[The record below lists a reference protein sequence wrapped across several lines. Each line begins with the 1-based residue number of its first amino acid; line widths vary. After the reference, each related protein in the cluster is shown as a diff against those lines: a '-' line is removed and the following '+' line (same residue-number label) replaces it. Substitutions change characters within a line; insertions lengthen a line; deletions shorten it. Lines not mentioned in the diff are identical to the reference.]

1 MSLPKQQIGRRPLS
15 DKMRSVLVVFI
26 LFLSTI
32 VVFPQSNKIKDLE
45 NKRKL
50 ALREIES
57 TTLLLNETK
66 KNTSTLLSRINL
78 LTEQISSRQR
88 LISLL
93 NQEVAAISEQ
103 QAITEKEI
111 VILSANL
118 KNQQKS
124 YARAVQGIVLR
135 KQSGNKLLFV
145 LSGSSLA
152 ESLRRMKYLKDYSE
166 WRDNQITDIKQK
178 QKTLEEKKA
187 ALEKS
192 KAEKNALLGNREKE
206 QTNLQKEEEVHKQ
219 EVSDASKKQKEL
231 QSILQTKQK
240 QANNLNAQIEKLIA
254 QEVERQEREARRLAE
269 EQARREKLKRERAE
283 RAAKAERDRREA
295 ARNANKPPVKSEN
308 SKEEEVAPKIERESP
323 REREEVAMATPT
335 VTAENFKLSSNFAAN
350 KGRLPMPVTG
360 SYSIVGRFGTQQNS
374 RWRVTTNSN
383 GIDIQAR
390 SGAQARAVFGG
401 EVSRVVAFPGF
412 NNCIIIRHGG
422 YYSFYGNIQQIF
434 VKQGQKISA
443 GQALGTVYTDS
454 DTGNSQLH
462 FQLWQGTTKLNPEP
476 WLQK

>member
-1 MSLPKQQIGRRPLS
+1 MRP
-15 DKMRSVLVVFI
+15 VLVLFI
-26 LFLSTI
+26 LFLSTLF
-32 VVFPQSNKIKDLE
+32 VFPQSNKIKDLE

-66 KNTSTLLSRINL
+66 KNTSTLLNRINL

-93 NQEVAAISEQ
+93 NDEVAAIGEQ
-103 QAITEKEI
+103 EAATEKEI
-111 VILSANL
+111 VILTANL
-118 KNQQKS
+118 KSQQKS
-124 YARAVQGIVLR
+124 YARAVEGIVLR

-145 LSGSSLA
+145 LSGNSLA
-152 ESLRRMKYLKDYSE
+152 ESLRRMKYLKDYSQ
-166 WRDNQITDIKQK
+166 WRDNQITEIKEKQK
-178 QKTLEEKKA
+178 LLQEKKA

-192 KAEKNALLGNREKE
+192 KAEKKALLGTREKE
-206 QTNLQKEEEVHKQ
+206 QTNLQKEEQVHKQ

-231 QSILQTKQK
+231 QSILQNKQK
-240 QANNLNAQIEKLIA
+240 QADNLNAQIEKLIA
-254 QEVERQEREARRLAE
+254 QEVARQEREAKRLAE
-269 EQARREKLKRERAE
+269 EQARKERLKKERAE
-283 RAAKAERDRREA
+283 RAERAKREA
-295 ARNANKPPVKSEN
+295 ARAAKVPPKT
-308 SKEEEVAPKIERESP
+308 ESP
-323 REREEVAMATPT
+323 KEKEVSPKVETESPSRETEEVAMATPT

-390 SGAQARAVFGG
+390 AGAQARAVFGG

-443 GQALGTVYTDS
+443 GQALGSVYTDS

>member
-1 MSLPKQQIGRRPLS
+1 MT
-15 DKMRSVLVVFI
+15 KMRSVLVLFI
-26 LFLSTI
+26 LFLSTLF
-32 VVFPQSNKIKDLE
+32 VFPQSNKIKDLE

-93 NQEVAAISEQ
+93 NDEMSAIAEQEAA
-103 QAITEKEI
+103 TEKEI
-111 VILSANL
+111 VILTANL
-118 KNQQKS
+118 KGQQKS
-124 YARAVQGIVLR
+124 YARAVEGIVLR

-152 ESLRRMKYLKDYSE
+152 ESLRRMKYLKDYSQ
-166 WRDNQITDIKQK
+166 WRDNQITEIKEKQK
-178 QKTLEEKKA
+178 LLQEKKA

-192 KAEKNALLGNREKE
+192 KAEKKALLGNREKE
-206 QTNLQKEEEVHKQ
+206 QTNLQKEEQVHKQ

-231 QSILQTKQK
+231 QGILQTKQK
-240 QANNLNAQIEKLIA
+240 QADNLNAQIEKLIA
-254 QEVERQEREARRLAE
+254 QEVARQEREAQRLAE
-269 EQARREKLKRERAE
+269 EQARRERLKRERAE
-283 RAAKAERDRREA
+283 RAEKAKREA
-295 ARNANKPPVKSEN
+295 ARAAKVPPKT
-308 SKEEEVAPKIERESP
+308 ESP
-323 REREEVAMATPT
+323 KEKEVSPKVETEASSRETEEVAMATPT

-390 SGAQARAVFGG
+390 AGAQARAVFGG

-462 FQLWQGTTKLNPEP
+462 FQLWQGTNKLNPEP

>member
-1 MSLPKQQIGRRPLS
+1 MT
-15 DKMRSVLVVFI
+15 KMRSVLVLFI
-26 LFLSTI
+26 LFLSTLF
-32 VVFPQSNKIKDLE
+32 VFPQSNKIKDLE

-93 NQEVAAISEQ
+93 NDEMSAIAEQEAA
-103 QAITEKEI
+103 TEKEI
-111 VILSANL
+111 VILTANL
-118 KNQQKS
+118 KGQQKS
-124 YARAVQGIVLR
+124 YARAVEGIVLR

-152 ESLRRMKYLKDYSE
+152 ESLRRMKYLKDYSQ
-166 WRDNQITDIKQK
+166 WRDNQITEIKEKQK
-178 QKTLEEKKA
+178 LLQEKKA

-192 KAEKNALLGNREKE
+192 KAEKKALLGNREKE
-206 QTNLQKEEEVHKQ
+206 QTNLQKEEQVHKQ

-240 QANNLNAQIEKLIA
+240 QADNLNAQIEKLIA
-254 QEVERQEREARRLAE
+254 QEVARQEREAKRLAE
-269 EQARREKLKRERAE
+269 EQARRERLKRERAE
-283 RAAKAERDRREA
+283 RAEKAKREA
-295 ARNANKPPVKSEN
+295 ARAAKVPPKT
-308 SKEEEVAPKIERESP
+308 ESP
-323 REREEVAMATPT
+323 KEKEVSPKVETEAPSRETEEVAMATPT

-390 SGAQARAVFGG
+390 AGAQARAVFGG

>member
-1 MSLPKQQIGRRPLS
+1 MTFG
-15 DKMRSVLVVFI
+15 DKMRSVLVLLI
-26 LFLSTI
+26 LFFSALI
-32 VVFPQSNKIKDLE
+32 VFPQSNKIKDLE

-66 KNTSTLLSRINL
+66 KNTSTLLNRINL

-93 NQEVAAISEQ
+93 NDEVNAITEQ
-103 QAITEKEI
+103 QAVTEKEI
-111 VILSANL
+111 GILTVNL
-118 KNQQKS
+118 KSQQKS
-124 YARAVQGIVLR
+124 YAKAVEGIVLR
-135 KQSGNKLLFV
+135 KHSGNKLLFV

-166 WRDNQITDIKQK
+166 WRNNQIAEIKEK
-178 QKTLEEKKA
+178 QRLLEEKKLS
-187 ALEKS
+187 LEKS
-192 KAEKNALLGNREKE
+192 KAEKRALLGNREKE
-206 QTNLQKEEEVHKQ
+206 QTNLQKEEEVHQQ
-219 EVSDASKKQKEL
+219 EVTDASKKQKEL

-269 EQARREKLKRERAE
+269 EQARRERLRKERAE
-283 RAAKAERDRREA
+283 KAAKAERARREA
-295 ARNANKPPVKSEN
+295 ARTTSKPPTKTAEPE
-308 SKEEEVAPKIERESP
+308 EEEVSSGRETEAPSRET
-323 REREEVAMATPT
+323 EEVAMATPT

-390 SGAQARAVFGG
+390 AGAQARAVFGG
-401 EVSRVVAFPGF
+401 EVSRIVAFPGF
-412 NNCIIIRHGG
+412 NNCVIIRHGG

-443 GQALGTVYTDS
+443 GQSLGTVYTDT

>member
-1 MSLPKQQIGRRPLS
+1 
-15 DKMRSVLVVFI
+15 MRSVLVLFI
-26 LFLSTI
+26 LFLSTLF
-32 VVFPQSNKIKDLE
+32 VFPQSNKIKDLE

-93 NQEVAAISEQ
+93 NDEMSAIAEQEAA
-103 QAITEKEI
+103 TEKEI
-111 VILSANL
+111 VILTANL
-118 KNQQKS
+118 KGQQKS
-124 YARAVQGIVLR
+124 YARAVEGIVLR

-152 ESLRRMKYLKDYSE
+152 ESLRRMKYLKDYSQ
-166 WRDNQITDIKQK
+166 WRDNQITEIKEKQK
-178 QKTLEEKKA
+178 LLQEKKA

-192 KAEKNALLGNREKE
+192 KAEKKALLGNREKE
-206 QTNLQKEEEVHKQ
+206 QTNLQKEEQVHKQ

-231 QSILQTKQK
+231 QGILQTKQK
-240 QANNLNAQIEKLIA
+240 QADNLNAQIEKLIA
-254 QEVERQEREARRLAE
+254 QEVARQEREAQRLAE
-269 EQARREKLKRERAE
+269 EQARRERLKRERAE
-283 RAAKAERDRREA
+283 RAEKAKREA
-295 ARNANKPPVKSEN
+295 ARAAKVPPKT
-308 SKEEEVAPKIERESP
+308 ESP
-323 REREEVAMATPT
+323 KEKEVSPKVETEAPSRETEEVAMATPT

-390 SGAQARAVFGG
+390 AGAQARAVFGG

>member
-1 MSLPKQQIGRRPLS
+1 MRP
-15 DKMRSVLVVFI
+15 VLVLFI
-26 LFLSTI
+26 LFLSTLF
-32 VVFPQSNKIKDLE
+32 VFPQSNKIKDLE

-66 KNTSTLLSRINL
+66 KNTSTLLNRINL

-93 NQEVAAISEQ
+93 NDEVAAIGEQ
-103 QAITEKEI
+103 EAATEKEI
-111 VILSANL
+111 VILTANL
-118 KNQQKS
+118 KSQQKS
-124 YARAVQGIVLR
+124 YARAVEGIVLR

-145 LSGSSLA
+145 LSGNSLA
-152 ESLRRMKYLKDYSE
+152 ESLRRMKYLKDYSQ
-166 WRDNQITDIKQK
+166 WRDNQITEIKEKQK
-178 QKTLEEKKA
+178 LLQEKKT

-192 KAEKNALLGNREKE
+192 KAEKKALLGTREKE
-206 QTNLQKEEEVHKQ
+206 QTNLQKEEQVHKQ

-240 QANNLNAQIEKLIA
+240 QADNLNAQIEKLIA
-254 QEVERQEREARRLAE
+254 QEVARQEREAKRLAE
-269 EQARREKLKRERAE
+269 EQARKERLKKERAE
-283 RAAKAERDRREA
+283 RAERAKREA
-295 ARNANKPPVKSEN
+295 ARAAKVL
-308 SKEEEVAPKIERESP
+308 PKTESP
-323 REREEVAMATPT
+323 KEKEVSPKVETESPSRETEEVAMATPT

-390 SGAQARAVFGG
+390 AGAQARAVFGG

>member
-1 MSLPKQQIGRRPLS
+1 
-15 DKMRSVLVVFI
+15 MRSVLVLLIF
-26 LFLSTI
+26 FLSVL

-66 KNTSTLLSRINL
+66 KNTSTLLDRINL

-93 NQEVAAISEQ
+93 NDEMSAIAEQEAV
-103 QAITEKEI
+103 TEKEI
-111 VILSANL
+111 AVLSTNL
-118 KNQQKS
+118 KSQQKS
-124 YARAVQGIVLR
+124 YARAVEGVVLR
-135 KQSGNKLLFV
+135 KQNGSKLLFV

-166 WRDNQITDIKQK
+166 WRNNQITEIKEKQK
-178 QKTLEEKKA
+178 VLQEKKA
-187 ALEKS
+187 FLEKS
-192 KAEKNALLGNREKE
+192 KAEKKALLGNREKE
-206 QTNLQKEEEVHKQ
+206 QTNLQKEEEIHKQ
-219 EVSDASKKQKEL
+219 EVTDASKKQKEL

-240 QANNLNAQIEKLIA
+240 QADNLNAQIEKLIA

-269 EQARREKLKRERAE
+269 EQARRERLKKERAE
-283 RAAKAERDRREA
+283 RAERAKREA
-295 ARNANKPPVKSEN
+295 ARRAAKPTTKAAEPE
-308 SKEEEVAPKIERESP
+308 EEEVSP
-323 REREEVAMATPT
+323 RRETEAPSRETEEVAMATPT

-360 SYSIVGRFGTQQNS
+360 SYSIVGRFGTKQNS

-401 EVSRVVAFPGF
+401 EVSRIVAFPGF

>member
-1 MSLPKQQIGRRPLS
+1 MT
-15 DKMRSVLVVFI
+15 KMRSVLVLFI
-26 LFLSTI
+26 LFLSTLF
-32 VVFPQSNKIKDLE
+32 VFPQSNKIKDLE

-93 NQEVAAISEQ
+93 NDEMSAIAEQEAA
-103 QAITEKEI
+103 TEKEI
-111 VILSANL
+111 VILTANL
-118 KNQQKS
+118 KGQQKS
-124 YARAVQGIVLR
+124 YARAVEGIVLR

-152 ESLRRMKYLKDYSE
+152 ESLRRMKYLKDYSQ
-166 WRDNQITDIKQK
+166 WRDNQITEIKGKQK
-178 QKTLEEKKA
+178 LLQEKKA

-192 KAEKNALLGNREKE
+192 KAEKKALLGNREKE
-206 QTNLQKEEEVHKQ
+206 QTNLQKEEQVHKQ

-240 QANNLNAQIEKLIA
+240 QADNLNAQIEKLIA
-254 QEVERQEREARRLAE
+254 QEVARQEREAKRLAE
-269 EQARREKLKRERAE
+269 EQARRERLKRERAE
-283 RAAKAERDRREA
+283 RAEKAKREA
-295 ARNANKPPVKSEN
+295 ARAAKVPPKT
-308 SKEEEVAPKIERESP
+308 ESP
-323 REREEVAMATPT
+323 KEKEVSPKVETEAPSRETEEVAMATPT

-390 SGAQARAVFGG
+390 AGAQARAVFGG

>member
-1 MSLPKQQIGRRPLS
+1 MT
-15 DKMRSVLVVFI
+15 KMRSVLVLFI
-26 LFLSTI
+26 LFLSTLF
-32 VVFPQSNKIKDLE
+32 VFPQSNKIKDLE

-93 NQEVAAISEQ
+93 NDEMSAIAEQEAA
-103 QAITEKEI
+103 TEKEI
-111 VILSANL
+111 VILTANL
-118 KNQQKS
+118 KGQQKS
-124 YARAVQGIVLR
+124 YARAVEGIVLR

-152 ESLRRMKYLKDYSE
+152 ESLRRMKYLKDYSQ
-166 WRDNQITDIKQK
+166 WRDNQITEIKEKQK
-178 QKTLEEKKA
+178 LLQEKKA

-192 KAEKNALLGNREKE
+192 KAEKKALLGNREKE
-206 QTNLQKEEEVHKQ
+206 QTNLQKEEQVHKQ

-240 QANNLNAQIEKLIA
+240 QADNLNAQIEKLIA
-254 QEVERQEREARRLAE
+254 QEVARQEREAQRLAE
-269 EQARREKLKRERAE
+269 EQARRERLKRERAE
-283 RAAKAERDRREA
+283 RAEKAKREA
-295 ARNANKPPVKSEN
+295 ARAAKVPPKT
-308 SKEEEVAPKIERESP
+308 ESP
-323 REREEVAMATPT
+323 KEKEVSPKVETEAPSRETEEVAMATPT

-390 SGAQARAVFGG
+390 AGAQARAVFGG

>member
-1 MSLPKQQIGRRPLS
+1 MRP
-15 DKMRSVLVVFI
+15 VLVLFI
-26 LFLSTI
+26 LFLSTLF
-32 VVFPQSNKIKDLE
+32 VFPQSNKIKDLE

-66 KNTSTLLSRINL
+66 KNTSTLLNRINL

-93 NQEVAAISEQ
+93 NDEVAAIGEQ
-103 QAITEKEI
+103 EAATEKEI
-111 VILSANL
+111 VILTANL
-118 KNQQKS
+118 KSQQKS
-124 YARAVQGIVLR
+124 YARAVEGIVLR

-145 LSGSSLA
+145 LSGNSLA
-152 ESLRRMKYLKDYSE
+152 ESLRRMKYLKDYSQ
-166 WRDNQITDIKQK
+166 WRDNQITEIKEKQK
-178 QKTLEEKKA
+178 LLQEKKA

-192 KAEKNALLGNREKE
+192 KAEKKALLGTREKE
-206 QTNLQKEEEVHKQ
+206 QTNLQKEEQVHKQ

-240 QANNLNAQIEKLIA
+240 QADNLNAQIEKLIA
-254 QEVERQEREARRLAE
+254 QEVARQEREAKRLAE
-269 EQARREKLKRERAE
+269 EQARKERLKKERAE
-283 RAAKAERDRREA
+283 RAERAKREA
-295 ARNANKPPVKSEN
+295 ARAAKVP
-308 SKEEEVAPKIERESP
+308 SKTESP
-323 REREEVAMATPT
+323 KEKEVSPKVETESPSRETEEVAMATPT

-390 SGAQARAVFGG
+390 AGAQARAVFGG

>member
-1 MSLPKQQIGRRPLS
+1 
-15 DKMRSVLVVFI
+15 MRSVLLLFI
-26 LFLSTI
+26 LFFSTL

-50 ALREIES
+50 ALKEIES

-66 KNTSTLLSRINL
+66 KNTSTLLNRINL

-93 NQEVAAISEQ
+93 NDEVSAIAEQEV
-103 QAITEKEI
+103 ITEKEI
-111 VILSANL
+111 AILTTNL
-118 KNQQKS
+118 KGQQKS
-124 YARAVQGIVLR
+124 YAKAVEGIVLR

-145 LSGSSLA
+145 LSGRSLA
-152 ESLRRMKYLKDYSE
+152 ESLRRMKYLKDYSD
-166 WRDNQITDIKQK
+166 WRNNQITEIKEK
-178 QKTLEEKKA
+178 QRLLQEKKMV
-187 ALEKS
+187 LEKS
-192 KAEKNALLGNREKE
+192 KAAKKALLGNREKE
-206 QTNLQKEEEVHKQ
+206 QTNLQKEEQVHQQ
-219 EVSDASKKQKEL
+219 EVTDASKKQKEL

-254 QEVERQEREARRLAE
+254 QEVARQEREARRLAE
-269 EQARREKLKRERAE
+269 EQARRERLKRERAE
-283 RAAKAERDRREA
+283 KAERARREA
-295 ARNANKPPVKSEN
+295 AKATSKSSTKPSDPKEVEVP
-308 SKEEEVAPKIERESP
+308 KEESRET
-323 REREEVAMATPT
+323 EEVAMATPT

-350 KGRLPMPVTG
+350 KGRLPVPVTG
-360 SYSIVGRFGTQQNS
+360 NYSIVGRFGTHQHS
-374 RWRVTTNSN
+374 KWRVTTNNN

-443 GQALGTVYTDS
+443 GQSLGTVYTDS

>member
-1 MSLPKQQIGRRPLS
+1 
-15 DKMRSVLVVFI
+15 MRSVFVVFT
-26 LFLSTI
+26 LFLLAL

-66 KNTSTLLSRINL
+66 KNTSTLLNRINL

-93 NQEVAAISEQ
+93 NQEVGAISDQ
-103 QAITEKEI
+103 QAVTEKEI
-111 VILSANL
+111 IILTANL
-118 KNQQKS
+118 KSQQKS
-124 YARAVQGIVLR
+124 YARAVEGIVLR
-135 KQSGNKLLFV
+135 KYSGNKLLFV
-145 LSGSSLA
+145 LSGNSLA

-166 WRDNQITDIKQK
+166 WRNNQIIEIKEKQK
-178 QKTLEEKKA
+178 ELQDKKQV
-187 ALEKS
+187 LEKS
-192 KAEKNALLGNREKE
+192 KAEKRVLLGSREKE
-206 QTNLQKEEEVHKQ
+206 QTNLQKEELAHKQ
-219 EVSDASKKQKEL
+219 EVSDAGKKQKEL
-231 QSILQTKQK
+231 QGILQTKQK
-240 QANNLNAQIEKLIA
+240 QADNLNAQIERLIA
-254 QEVERQEREARRLAE
+254 QEVERQEREAKRLAE
-269 EQARREKLKRERAE
+269 EQARRERLKRERKERAE
-283 RAAKAERDRREA
+283 RVKRDAAKSS
-295 ARNANKPPVKSEN
+295 KPSKKTKGKEP
-308 SKEEEVAPKIERESP
+308 KEEEVLPVETESTVD
-323 REREEVAMATPT
+323 REEIAMATPT
-335 VTAENFKLSSNFAAN
+335 VTSENFKLSSNFAAN

-360 SYSIVGRFGTQQNS
+360 SYSIVGRFGTHQHS
-374 RWRVTTNSN
+374 KWRVTTNNN

-412 NNCIIIRHGG
+412 NNCIIVRHGG

>member
-1 MSLPKQQIGRRPLS
+1 MT
-15 DKMRSVLVVFI
+15 KMRSVLVLFI
-26 LFLSTI
+26 LFLSTLF
-32 VVFPQSNKIKDLE
+32 VFPQSNKIKDLE

-66 KNTSTLLSRINL
+66 KNTSTLLNRINL

-93 NQEVAAISEQ
+93 NDEMSAIAEQEAA
-103 QAITEKEI
+103 TEKEI
-111 VILSANL
+111 VILTANL
-118 KNQQKS
+118 KGQQKS
-124 YARAVQGIVLR
+124 YARAVEGIVLR

-152 ESLRRMKYLKDYSE
+152 ESLRRMKYLKDYSQ
-166 WRDNQITDIKQK
+166 WRDNQITEIKGKQK
-178 QKTLEEKKA
+178 LLQEKKA

-192 KAEKNALLGNREKE
+192 KAEKKALLGNREKE
-206 QTNLQKEEEVHKQ
+206 QTHLQKEEQVHKQ

-240 QANNLNAQIEKLIA
+240 QADNLNAQIEKLIA
-254 QEVERQEREARRLAE
+254 QEVARQEREAKRLAE
-269 EQARREKLKRERAE
+269 EQARRERLKRERAE
-283 RAAKAERDRREA
+283 RAEKAKREA
-295 ARNANKPPVKSEN
+295 ARAAKVPPK
-308 SKEEEVAPKIERESP
+308 AESP
-323 REREEVAMATPT
+323 KEKEVSPKVETEAPSRETEEVAMATPT

-390 SGAQARAVFGG
+390 AGAQARAVFGG

>member
-1 MSLPKQQIGRRPLS
+1 MRP
-15 DKMRSVLVVFI
+15 VLVLFI
-26 LFLSTI
+26 LFLSTLF
-32 VVFPQSNKIKDLE
+32 VFPQSNKIKDLE

-66 KNTSTLLSRINL
+66 KNTSTLLNRINL

-93 NQEVAAISEQ
+93 NDEVAAIGEQ
-103 QAITEKEI
+103 EAATEKEI
-111 VILSANL
+111 VILTANL
-118 KNQQKS
+118 KSQQKS
-124 YARAVQGIVLR
+124 YARAVEGIVLR

-145 LSGSSLA
+145 LSGNSLA
-152 ESLRRMKYLKDYSE
+152 ESLRRMKYLKDYSQ
-166 WRDNQITDIKQK
+166 WRDNQITEIKEKQK
-178 QKTLEEKKA
+178 LLQEKKA

-192 KAEKNALLGNREKE
+192 KAEKKALLGTREKE
-206 QTNLQKEEEVHKQ
+206 QTNLQKEEQVHKQ

-240 QANNLNAQIEKLIA
+240 QADNLNAQIEKLIA
-254 QEVERQEREARRLAE
+254 QEVARQEREAKRLAE
-269 EQARREKLKRERAE
+269 EQARKERLKKERAE
-283 RAAKAERDRREA
+283 RAERAKREA
-295 ARNANKPPVKSEN
+295 ARTAKVPPKT
-308 SKEEEVAPKIERESP
+308 ESP
-323 REREEVAMATPT
+323 KEKEVSPKVETESPSRETEEVAMATPT
-335 VTAENFKLSSNFAAN
+335 ETAENFKLSSNFAAN

-390 SGAQARAVFGG
+390 AGAQARAVFGG

>member
-1 MSLPKQQIGRRPLS
+1 MRP
-15 DKMRSVLVVFI
+15 VLVLFI
-26 LFLSTI
+26 LFLSTLF
-32 VVFPQSNKIKDLE
+32 VFPQSNKIKDLE

-66 KNTSTLLSRINL
+66 KNTSTLLNRINL

-93 NQEVAAISEQ
+93 NDEMAAIAEQ
-103 QAITEKEI
+103 EAATEKEI
-111 VILSANL
+111 AILTANL
-118 KNQQKS
+118 KGQQKS
-124 YARAVQGIVLR
+124 YARAVEGIVLR

-152 ESLRRMKYLKDYSE
+152 ESLRRMKYLKDYSQ
-166 WRDNQITDIKQK
+166 WRDNQITEIKEKQK
-178 QKTLEEKKA
+178 LLQEKKA

-192 KAEKNALLGNREKE
+192 KAEKKALLGTREKE
-206 QTNLQKEEEVHKQ
+206 QTNLQKEEQVHQQ
-219 EVSDASKKQKEL
+219 EVSEASKKQKEL
-231 QSILQTKQK
+231 QNILQTKQR
-240 QANNLNAQIEKLIA
+240 QADNLNAQIEKLIA
-254 QEVERQEREARRLAE
+254 QEVARQEREAKRLAE
-269 EQARREKLKRERAE
+269 EQARRERLRKERAE
-283 RAAKAERDRREA
+283 RAEKAKREA
-295 ARNANKPPVKSEN
+295 ARSS
-308 SKEEEVAPKIERESP
+308 SKTTESKGVEASPKVETEAPSRET
-323 REREEVAMATPT
+323 EDVAMATPT
-335 VTAENFKLSSNFAAN
+335 VTAENLKLSSNFAAN

-390 SGAQARAVFGG
+390 AGAQARAVFGG

>member
-1 MSLPKQQIGRRPLS
+1 MT
-15 DKMRSVLVVFI
+15 KMRSVLVLFI
-26 LFLSTI
+26 LFLSTLF
-32 VVFPQSNKIKDLE
+32 VFPQSNKIKDLE

-93 NQEVAAISEQ
+93 NDEMSAIAEQEAA
-103 QAITEKEI
+103 TEKEI
-111 VILSANL
+111 VILTANL
-118 KNQQKS
+118 KGQQKS
-124 YARAVQGIVLR
+124 YARAVEGIVLR

-152 ESLRRMKYLKDYSE
+152 ESLRRMKYLKDYSQ
-166 WRDNQITDIKQK
+166 WRDNQITEIKEKQK
-178 QKTLEEKKA
+178 LLQEKKA

-192 KAEKNALLGNREKE
+192 KAEKKALLGNREKE
-206 QTNLQKEEEVHKQ
+206 QTNLQKEEQVHKQ

-231 QSILQTKQK
+231 QGILQTKQK
-240 QANNLNAQIEKLIA
+240 QADNLNAQIEKLIA
-254 QEVERQEREARRLAE
+254 QEVARQEREAQRLAE
-269 EQARREKLKRERAE
+269 EQARRERLKRERAE
-283 RAAKAERDRREA
+283 RAEKAKREA
-295 ARNANKPPVKSEN
+295 ARAAKVPPKT
-308 SKEEEVAPKIERESP
+308 ESP
-323 REREEVAMATPT
+323 KEKEVSPKVETEAPSRETEEVAMATPT

-390 SGAQARAVFGG
+390 AGAQARAVFGG

>member
-1 MSLPKQQIGRRPLS
+1 MT
-15 DKMRSVLVVFI
+15 KMRSVLVLFI
-26 LFLSTI
+26 LFLSTLF
-32 VVFPQSNKIKDLE
+32 VFPQSNKIKDLE

-93 NQEVAAISEQ
+93 NDEMSAIAEQEAA
-103 QAITEKEI
+103 TEKEI
-111 VILSANL
+111 VILTANL
-118 KNQQKS
+118 KGQQKS
-124 YARAVQGIVLR
+124 YARAVEGIVLR

-152 ESLRRMKYLKDYSE
+152 ESLRRMKYLKDYSQ
-166 WRDNQITDIKQK
+166 WRDNQITEIKEKQK
-178 QKTLEEKKA
+178 LLQEKKA

-192 KAEKNALLGNREKE
+192 KAEKKALLGNREKE
-206 QTNLQKEEEVHKQ
+206 QTNLQKEEQVHKQ

-231 QSILQTKQK
+231 QGILQTKQK
-240 QANNLNAQIEKLIA
+240 QADNLNAQIEKLIA
-254 QEVERQEREARRLAE
+254 QEVARQEREAKRLAE
-269 EQARREKLKRERAE
+269 EQARRERLKRERAE
-283 RAAKAERDRREA
+283 RAEKAKREA
-295 ARNANKPPVKSEN
+295 ARAAKVPPKT
-308 SKEEEVAPKIERESP
+308 ESP
-323 REREEVAMATPT
+323 KAKEVSPKVETEAPSRETEEVAMATPT

-390 SGAQARAVFGG
+390 AGAQARAVFGG

>member
-1 MSLPKQQIGRRPLS
+1 MT
-15 DKMRSVLVVFI
+15 KMRSVLVLFI
-26 LFLSTI
+26 LFLSTLF
-32 VVFPQSNKIKDLE
+32 VFPQSNKIKDLE

-66 KNTSTLLSRINL
+66 KNTSTLLNRINL

-93 NQEVAAISEQ
+93 NDEMSAIAEQEAA
-103 QAITEKEI
+103 TEKEI
-111 VILSANL
+111 VILTANL
-118 KNQQKS
+118 KGQQKS
-124 YARAVQGIVLR
+124 YARAVEGIVLR

-152 ESLRRMKYLKDYSE
+152 ESLRRMKYLKDYSQ
-166 WRDNQITDIKQK
+166 WRDNQITEIKGKQK
-178 QKTLEEKKA
+178 LLQEKKA

-192 KAEKNALLGNREKE
+192 KAEKKALLGNREKE
-206 QTNLQKEEEVHKQ
+206 QTNLQKEEQVHKQ

-240 QANNLNAQIEKLIA
+240 QADNLNAQIEKLIA
-254 QEVERQEREARRLAE
+254 QEVARQEREAKRLAE
-269 EQARREKLKRERAE
+269 EQARRERLKRERAE
-283 RAAKAERDRREA
+283 RAEKAKREA
-295 ARNANKPPVKSEN
+295 ARAAKVPPKT
-308 SKEEEVAPKIERESP
+308 ESP
-323 REREEVAMATPT
+323 KEKEVSPKVETEAPSRETEEVAMATPT

-390 SGAQARAVFGG
+390 AGAQARAVFGG

>member
-1 MSLPKQQIGRRPLS
+1 MT
-15 DKMRSVLVVFI
+15 KMRSVLVLFI
-26 LFLSTI
+26 LFLSSLF
-32 VVFPQSNKIKDLE
+32 VFPQSNKIKDLE

-93 NQEVAAISEQ
+93 NDEMSAIAEQEAA
-103 QAITEKEI
+103 TEKEI
-111 VILSANL
+111 AILTANL
-118 KNQQKS
+118 KGQQKS
-124 YARAVQGIVLR
+124 YARAVEGIVLR

-152 ESLRRMKYLKDYSE
+152 ESLRRMKYLKDYSQ
-166 WRDNQITDIKQK
+166 WRDNQITEIKEKQK
-178 QKTLEEKKA
+178 LLQEKKA

-192 KAEKNALLGNREKE
+192 KAEKKALLGNREKE
-206 QTNLQKEEEVHKQ
+206 QTNLQKEEQVHKQ

-231 QSILQTKQK
+231 QGILQTKQK
-240 QANNLNAQIEKLIA
+240 QADNLNAQIEKLIA
-254 QEVERQEREARRLAE
+254 QEVARQEREAQRLAE
-269 EQARREKLKRERAE
+269 EQARRERLKRERAE
-283 RAAKAERDRREA
+283 RAEKAKREA
-295 ARNANKPPVKSEN
+295 ARAAKVPPKT
-308 SKEEEVAPKIERESP
+308 ESP
-323 REREEVAMATPT
+323 KEKEVSPKVETEASSRETEEVAMATPT

-390 SGAQARAVFGG
+390 AGAQARAVFGG

-462 FQLWQGTTKLNPEP
+462 FQLWQGTNKLNPEP

>member
-1 MSLPKQQIGRRPLS
+1 MRP
-15 DKMRSVLVVFI
+15 VLVLFI
-26 LFLSTI
+26 LFLSTLF
-32 VVFPQSNKIKDLE
+32 VFPQSNKIKDLE

-66 KNTSTLLSRINL
+66 KNTSTLLNRINL

-93 NQEVAAISEQ
+93 NDEVAAIGEQ
-103 QAITEKEI
+103 EAATEKEI
-111 VILSANL
+111 VILTANL
-118 KNQQKS
+118 KSQQKS
-124 YARAVQGIVLR
+124 YARAVEGIVLR

-145 LSGSSLA
+145 LSGNSLA
-152 ESLRRMKYLKDYSE
+152 ESLRRMKYLKDYSQ
-166 WRDNQITDIKQK
+166 WRDNQITEIKEKQK
-178 QKTLEEKKA
+178 LLQEKKA

-192 KAEKNALLGNREKE
+192 KAEKKALLGTREKE
-206 QTNLQKEEEVHKQ
+206 QTNLQKEEQVHKQ

-231 QSILQTKQK
+231 QSILQNKQK
-240 QANNLNAQIEKLIA
+240 QADNLNAQIEKLIA
-254 QEVERQEREARRLAE
+254 QEVARQEREAKRLAE
-269 EQARREKLKRERAE
+269 EQARKERLKKERAE
-283 RAAKAERDRREA
+283 RAERAKREA
-295 ARNANKPPVKSEN
+295 ARAAKVPPKT
-308 SKEEEVAPKIERESP
+308 ESP
-323 REREEVAMATPT
+323 KEKEVSPKVETESPSRETEEVAMATPT

-390 SGAQARAVFGG
+390 AGAQARAVFGG